1 VRQVAVGELADHRE
15 RLPRLE
21 RERQEVASQVV
32 RSEQLL
38 ARPGFSDKAPPEVV
52 QRERDKL
59 ADLRQRLQLLDERLA
74 TLRAMSDES

>member
-1 VRQVAVGELADHRE
+1 MSIYEHCETFAGR
-15 RLPRLE
+15 P
-21 RERQEVASQVV
+21 VV
-32 RSEQLL
+32 EYQSD
-38 ARPGFSDKAPPEVV
+38 DKAPPEVV